1 MEEISSL
8 RAPFVPFNSLFT
20 NKIYLV
26 FLFSN
31 FVWMFPARKAT
42 TRVTIKTL
50 KERIVSNISVTGILV
65 SVNAQCFTSKE
76 FRQLCC
82 YLRIR
87 HVTTSNFPQAS
98 HAEHFKWNL
107 RAALIQDIF
116 SLTLRKIKT
125 LHSCSQPLTLLRR
138 NLPKP
143 LSLKLHFLSWW
154 LTVDQQV
161 KD

>member
-1 MEEISSL
+1 MHIPKMMLHQQLLRTLYATLSLTNSTLLTPDTILWCTKILFPIGDLPFLSMEEISSL

-20 NKIYLV
+20 NKIYLL

-65 SVNAQCFTSKE
+65 SVNAQCFTSRE
-76 FRQLCC
+76 FRHLFC

-87 HVTTSNFPQAS
+87 HVTISYYPQAS
-98 HAEHFKWNL
+98 NW
-107 RAALIQDIF
+107 
-116 SLTLRKIKT
+116 TL
-125 LHSCSQPLTLLRR
+125 
-138 NLPKP
+138 
-143 LSLKLHFLSWW
+143 
-154 LTVDQQV
+154 
-161 KD
+161 